1 MDINKGC
8 HSKVQLRASKREDYR
23 QVAMQRYHSYS
34 TNQDVQEMSWA
45 LFAFSQIISDSEL
58 PIPLAGENFN
68 LSSWL
73 FFPP

>member
-8 HSKVQLRASKREDYR
+8 HNRVQSRAPKREDYC
-23 QVAMQRYHSYS
+23 QVGMQHFESYS
-34 TNQDVQEMSWA
+34 TNQDVEEMSWA
-45 LFAFSQIISDSEL
+45 ICFCSISDSEL

-73 FFPP
+73 FFPL